1 VKKAIGR
8 RPEERNQENIMSSSE
23 NPERGPVIAT
33 RQARQGVTGHNVRLV
48 LGVSLA
54 AVVIVFA
61 IIWMVYFA

>member
-1 VKKAIGR
+1 
-8 RPEERNQENIMSSSE
+8 MSSFE
-23 NPERGPVIAT
+23 NPERGPIIPA
-33 RQARQGVTGHNVRLV
+33 RRARQGVTGHNVRLV